1 MKVKNEGMNN
11 EKLRVMAYRK
21 SVYIREL
28 WIFGIKK

>member
-11 EKLRVMAYRK
+11 EKLLVMAYRK

-28 WIFGIKK
+28 WIFSEY